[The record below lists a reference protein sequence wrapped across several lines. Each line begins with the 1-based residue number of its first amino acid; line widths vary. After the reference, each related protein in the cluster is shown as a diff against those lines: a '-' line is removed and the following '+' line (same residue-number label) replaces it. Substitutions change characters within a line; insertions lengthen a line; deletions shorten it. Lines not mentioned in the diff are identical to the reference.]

1 MHCALDC
8 VLCSVQR
15 CKEKDQEKV
24 KDPYIVCIVPTR
36 GDRPRMLK
44 RCLEMLSRQTLQP
57 VEVVLMN
64 DPPLDP
70 HVKDITWRY
79 RNGFKRVIERHP
91 DVELILIIEDDDWYS
106 NGYIE
111 VFYKAWNE
119 AGRPE
124 IFGTGET
131 YYYHLGLRKF
141 YHQRHEERASAFST
155 GVTAA
160 ISRMMWPSDDYSF
173 VDLEMWKQLE
183 GKTFFVEPPISVGIK
198 GYGEGKFFGGIGHN
212 DKWNGY
218 RNSDDDLSWIR
229 SVIDTESFNFYF
241 NNLSSPV
248 GSTDG
253 LGPTK

>member
-1 MHCALDC
+1 
-8 VLCSVQR
+8 
-15 CKEKDQEKV
+15 V
-24 KDPYIVCIVPTR
+24 KDPYIVCIIPTR

-44 RCLEMLSRQTLQP
+44 KCLEMLSKQTVKP

-70 HVKDITWRY
+70 NVKDITWRY
-79 RNGFKRVIERHP
+79 RNGFKRIIERHP

-106 NGYIE
+106 NVYIE

-124 IFGTGET
+124 IFGIGET
-131 YYYHLGLRKF
+131 YYYHLGIRKF
-141 YHQRHEERASAFST
+141 YHQRHDNRASAFST
-155 GVTAA
+155 GVTKE
-160 ISRMMWPSDDYSF
+160 ISRMLWPKDDYSF
-173 VDLEMWKQLE
+173 VDLEMWKQME

-198 GYGEGKFFGGIGHN
+198 GYCEGNFFGGIGHN

-218 RNSDDDLSWIR
+218 RNNDDDLSWIR
-229 SVIDTESFNFYF
+229 SIIDHESFNFYF

-248 GSTDG
+248 GSPDM